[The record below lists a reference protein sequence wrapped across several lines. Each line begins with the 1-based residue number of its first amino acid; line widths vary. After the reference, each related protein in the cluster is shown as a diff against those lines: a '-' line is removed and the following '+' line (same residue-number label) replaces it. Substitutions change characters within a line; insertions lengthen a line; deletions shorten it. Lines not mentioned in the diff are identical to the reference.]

1 VNAQTFLAQKR
12 NTPLRGRIWYARP
25 NLRPASAKV
34 QKNLYLYVMPR
45 VKISPAIRK
54 WERWRAAHVMA
65 QFPQLENWL
74 KGEKHPA
81 LKQSEKL
88 TKKAYIP

>member
-1 VNAQTFLAQKR
+1 
-12 NTPLRGRIWYARP
+12 
-25 NLRPASAKV
+25 
-34 QKNLYLYVMPR
+34 MPR

-65 QFPQLENWL
+65 QFPQLENWQ
-74 KGEKHPA
+74 KGEKRPA

-88 TKKAYIP
+88 TKKAYIPWDF